1 MALDQI
7 QESMVRRYEYDDR
20 TVIVADLGPD
30 VEPEVEVLGR
40 TAVVVVGD
48 REYDVDLP
56 AGSVEA
62 FNHNGVVTFEVR
74 G

>member
-1 MALDQI
+1 MALRSI

-30 VEPEVEVLGR
+30 VEPTVEVLSG
-40 TAVVVVGD
+40 TAIVVVGD
-48 REYDVDLP
+48 EEYDVDLP
-56 AGSVEA
+56 AGAVEA
-62 FNHNGVVTFEVR
+62 FNRNGIVTFEVR

>member
-30 VEPEVEVLGR
+30 AEPEVEVLGR

-62 FNHNGVVTFEVR
+62 FNRNGVVTFEVR